1 MAMDRSAFVEVM
13 NEASGMLDAGQAD
26 AALARLTAFDDA
38 LTTAPD
44 PKDYGW
50 IVSYRFR
57 SAFAAGDFAQT
68 LHLAEHGPA
77 RFPADIPPATLA
89 TMYSMAIEAAT
100 QLDRP
105 DSAVIMA
112 DRCIGLRRAHGDH
125 DEVLMAAM
133 TACTLLGDIER
144 HDLAS
149 GYAELL
155 VVEGEGRD
163 EPRAYGYYALCAAI
177 ENGGGPHQIN
187 LLRAGRDWLT
197 SHDNEFARV
206 ALEYLQNSPVV
217 RDTPP
222 AIPTAPPAGQR
233 IPGASAAGPHTIG
246 SAGAPGPAYSPVD
259 GPHAGDQQPAFADPA
274 GSFTGNPNP
283 DDPPP
288 GFPGTP
294 HFPTAEPSLV
304 DPSPGIAD
312 RANPLAARLSDAA
325 QLSATPALANPPA
338 SDPPAGDPNPGFA
351 VAPGSFIAG
360 EPQVEFLD
368 PAGSFAG
375 GVGAGAAQP
384 DFPGVAGSFAG
395 GVSAGATPPDFPGV
409 AGSFAGGVHAGDPE
423 FEFAGPAGSFGAGGN
438 AGDPQSAG
446 PAGSFGGGANAGD
459 PEFEFQGPA
468 GSFAGGP
475 SGGGPQAEFP
485 GPAGSFA
492 GGPNTGDPYFQPPGG
507 RNPLVGGP
515 NAGGPRPG
523 PAGREVPAA
532 GGPGV
537 GGAGGNPFGGGQAPL
552 YPPSEF
558 AASGDA
564 QTTMLN
570 AQDVLAEVRPLV
582 PPGSERPLISE
593 DPLTGVPSLS
603 MIGVSSPADTTATQ
617 LLPTA
622 AGVNLI
628 PGSKQPPADQV
639 AGGETADAL
648 LEAGRPAVAAAA
660 FRALIDEAVSTG
672 NPDMLILGKS
682 VLSLLTAL
690 IFDDR
695 FAEAHAVWIDEHGP
709 TYGGIWALENGQTS
723 RHDAIAYKLIS
734 AFLHSLST
742 GDRNASNAAVDTL
755 MFESVEWAYES
766 DQQAVPLM
774 INTWRRHLEEIHEGE
789 PPPEY
794 QGLLVAA
801 EQRWGTPIPPDASL
815 YWMRPYRWV
824 VDWY

>member
-1 MAMDRSAFVEVM
+1 MDRSAFVEVM

-105 DSAVIMA
+105 DSAVTMA
-112 DRCIGLRRAHGDH
+112 DRCIDLRRAHGDH

-149 GYAELL
+149 RYAELL

-177 ENGGGPHQIN
+177 ENGGGAHQIN

-206 ALEYLQNSPVV
+206 ALEYLQNSPVMQ
-217 RDTPP
+217 DAPLG
-222 AIPTAPPAGQR
+222 IPSAPPAGPPP
-233 IPGASAAGPHTIG
+233 IDL
-246 SAGAPGPAYSPVD
+246 AGAPGPAYPPVN
-259 GPHAGDQQPAFADPA
+259 GPGAGDLQPAFAGPA
-274 GSFTGNPNP
+274 GPFTGGPIP
-283 DDPPP
+283 GDPPP

-294 HFPTAEPSLV
+294 HFPAAEPNLV

-312 RANPLAARLSDAA
+312 RANPLADRLSDAD
-325 QLSATPALANPPA
+325 QLAGTPSLTNQPPGA
-338 SDPPAGDPNPGFA
+338 PDAGDLQPGFA
-351 VAPGSFIAG
+351 GAAGSFIAG
-360 EPQVEFLD
+360 EPRVEFPG

-375 GVGAGAAQP
+375 GVGTGVPQP
-384 DFPGVAGSFAG
+384 EFPGAAGSFAG
-395 GVSAGATPPDFPGV
+395 GVDAT
-409 AGSFAGGVHAGDPE
+409 DPE
-423 FEFAGPAGSFGAGGN
+423 FEFAGPAGSFGGGVN
-438 AGDPQSAG
+438 AA
-446 PAGSFGGGANAGD
+446 D
-459 PEFEFQGPA
+459 PEF
-468 GSFAGGP
+468 
-475 SGGGPQAEFP
+475 EFP

-492 GGPNTGDPYFQPPGG
+492 GGPGAPDPYFQPAAA

-515 NAGGPRPG
+515 G
-523 PAGREVPAA
+523 E
-532 GGPGV
+532 
-537 GGAGGNPFGGGQAPL
+537 GNPFGGGQAPL

-558 AASGDA
+558 AASSDA

-570 AQDVLAEVRPLV
+570 SQDVLAEVRPLV
-582 PPGSERPLISE
+582 PPGGERPLISE

-617 LLPTA
+617 LLPTTG
-622 AGVNLI
+622 GVNLI

-815 YWMRPYRWV
+815 YWMRPYHWV

>member
-26 AALARLTAFDDA
+26 AALAHLTAFDDA
-38 LTTAPD
+38 LLAAPD

-50 IVSYRFR
+50 IISYRFR

-68 LHLAEHGPA
+68 LQLAEHGPA

-112 DRCIGLRRAHGDH
+112 DRCIDLRRAHGDH

-149 GYAELL
+149 RYAELL

-177 ENGGGPHQIN
+177 ENGGGPRQIN
-187 LLRAGRDWLT
+187 LLRAGHDWLT

-206 ALEYLQNSPVV
+206 ALEYLQNSPVM

-222 AIPTAPPAGQR
+222 GM
-233 IPGASAAGPHTIG
+233 PGAPLAGPDATDPV
-246 SAGAPGPAYSPVD
+246 GAPGPAYPPVG
-259 GPHAGDQQPAFADPA
+259 GPGAGDPRSGFAGAA
-274 GSFTGNPNP
+274 GSFADGPNAGGP
-283 DDPPP
+283 L
-288 GFPGTP
+288 PGTP
-294 HFPTAEPSLV
+294 APPPFSTAEPSLV

-312 RANPLAARLSDAA
+312 RANPLAARLSGAD
-325 QLSATPALANPPA
+325 QLPGTPGLTNSPA
-338 SDPPAGDPNPGFA
+338 D
-351 VAPGSFIAG
+351 GS
-360 EPQVEFLD
+360 
-368 PAGSFAG
+368 
-375 GVGAGAAQP
+375 
-384 DFPGVAGSFAG
+384 
-395 GVSAGATPPDFPGV
+395 
-409 AGSFAGGVHAGDPE
+409 
-423 FEFAGPAGSFGAGGN
+423 N
-438 AGDPQSAG
+438 AGDPQPGFAG
-446 PAGSFGGGANAGD
+446 AP
-459 PEFEFQGPA
+459 
-468 GSFAGGP
+468 GSFAAGEL
-475 SGGGPQAEFP
+475 QVEFP

-492 GGPNTGDPYFQPPGG
+492 GGVSAGGPPSEIAGPAGSFTGGSSAGEPRPEFAGPAGSFAGGVSAPAPQSEFAGPAGSFAGGANAADPLSGFPGAANSSATGIASFAQPPGA
-507 RNPLVGGP
+507 RNPLAGGP
-515 NAGGPRPG
+515 NAGDPRSG
-523 PAGREVPAA
+523 PAGRAIPPA
-532 GGPGV
+532 GGPGP
-537 GGAGGNPFGGGQAPL
+537 GGVAGGGNPFAGGPDPL

-558 AASGDA
+558 AASADA

-570 AQDVLAEVRPLV
+570 SQDVLAEVRPLV
-582 PPGSERPLISE
+582 QPGSERPLISE

-617 LLPTA
+617 LLPTTG
-622 AGVNLI
+622 GVSLI

-648 LEAGRPAVAAAA
+648 LEAGRPGVAAAA

-695 FAEAHAVWIDEHGP
+695 FAEAHAVWIDEQGP